1 MKPWV
6 CSKILLLEDRL
17 NLVDQ
22 ADNGGVRHL
31 VVLKVDHHIEIRGNP
46 RKEVLIASAE
56 VRLYRAFT
64 LVNAVLYAAAM
75 TQRQIRTSLALSTQL
90 LLASGKVLGVQC
102 R

>member
-6 CSKILLLEDRL
+6 CSKILLLEGRL

-22 ADNGGVRHL
+22 ANNGGVRHL
-31 VVLKVDHHIEIRGNP
+31 IVLKVDHHIEIRGNP
-46 RKEVLIASAE
+46 RKEVLIARAE

-75 TQRQIRTSLALSTQL
+75 AQRQIRTSLALSTQL
-90 LLASGKVLGVQC
+90 LLADVKLLGVQG